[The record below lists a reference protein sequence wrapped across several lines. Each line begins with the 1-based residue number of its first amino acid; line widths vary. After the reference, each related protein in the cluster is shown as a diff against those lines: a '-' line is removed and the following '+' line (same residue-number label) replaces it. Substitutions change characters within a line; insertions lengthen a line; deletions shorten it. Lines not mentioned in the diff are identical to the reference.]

1 MSSEQILMIFENWW
15 YIFFALYL
23 VVLVSIKGFS
33 NKMMFIFTTLFMIG
47 MVIGFF
53 KLI

>member
-33 NKMMFIFTTLFMIG
+33 NKMMFIFTMLFIIG
-47 MVIGFF
+47 LVAGLL